1 MNLIESPAN
10 PPQSSDSQVRVDAPG
25 CVEGRT
31 NLQQKHTVNPTNQ
44 SLAVVLE
51 IFWAGAGQ
59 RSHR

>member
-1 MNLIESPAN
+1 MNPIESPAN
-10 PPQSSDSQVRVDAPG
+10 PPQSSDSQVHVDAPG

-31 NLQQKHTVNPTNQ
+31 NLQQKHTDQ